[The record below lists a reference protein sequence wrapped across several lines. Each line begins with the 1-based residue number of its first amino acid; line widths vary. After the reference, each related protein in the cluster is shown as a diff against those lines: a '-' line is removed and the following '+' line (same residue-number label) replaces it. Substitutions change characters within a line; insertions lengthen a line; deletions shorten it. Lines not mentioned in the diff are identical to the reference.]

1 MLLNSKT
8 ERDASEVK
16 VTPAASNRRANA
28 TTWTGLLIFCLT
40 FAVFRISPVHQVT
53 DSKYSMILSQSLVDH
68 HSFILD
74 RYALSFQPVRHG
86 DYFMSGESYQLEVVA
101 GHLFYYFPP
110 GSPIL
115 SVPYVAFMNL
125 FGISAVRPDGT
136 HNEASEIKIQAGL
149 ARLLMAAFAVIA
161 FNTARLLL
169 PLGWS
174 AVIALGGAFGTP
186 VYSTASRGLW
196 SDTWGILLLEIA
208 LFLLL
213 AQEVGRRRLSPILFA
228 TLSAWMYVVRPT
240 YSVHITA
247 LSCYLLIFHRQ
258 IFLRYALTGGIWL
271 AGFVYYSWSQFGTL
285 LPSYYRSTRLTFEVF
300 WTALAGN
307 LISPSR
313 GVLLYVPVL
322 LFIAYLLLRYRRHVA
337 LPRLALLA
345 LVVIIGHLVVV
356 SSFLHWWGGMSFGPR
371 FMTGLVPWFILLAI
385 LGVHAMLDWR
395 KGQAVSLSLRSW
407 HAPLASGATL
417 LLLSCVINARG
428 ACSLET
434 FKWNPD
440 KNPSELWNWSEPQ
453 FLIGLLPPPLPRQFP
468 LAPSNTRI
476 NVLSEDAEQ
485 FMGYGWSEPESAFR
499 WSDGHKAVIVFALNE
514 IRDTTLRMNLEPFL
528 VPGRLT
534 AQRVLV
540 DLNGQAVGEL
550 TLTEQAASIQSF
562 ALRKSAL
569 RGQNTLT
576 LQFPNAA
583 SPRSFK
589 LSRDPRLLGIHVDW
603 IEFQPQSTP

>member
-1 MLLNSKT
+1 MW
-8 ERDASEVK
+8 A
-16 VTPAASNRRANA
+16 
-28 TTWTGLLIFCLT
+28 GILIFGLT
-40 FAVFRISPVHQVT
+40 FVVFRISPVHQVT
-53 DSKYSMILSQSLVDH
+53 DSKYSMMLSQSLLDH

-74 RYALSFQPVRHG
+74 RYALPLQPVRHG

-101 GHLFYYFPP
+101 GHVFYYFPP

-115 SVPYVAFMNL
+115 SLPYVAFMNL

-161 FNTARLLL
+161 FYAARLLL

-174 AVIALGGAFGTP
+174 VVIALGGAFGTP
-186 VYSTASRGLW
+186 IYSTASRGLW

-213 AQEVGRRRLSPILFA
+213 AQEVGRRRLSPVLLA
-228 TLSAWMYVVRPT
+228 TLSAWMYIVRPT
-240 YSVHITA
+240 YSVYVIA
-247 LSCYLLIFHRQ
+247 LTGYLFLFHRRL
-258 IFLRYALTGGIWL
+258 FLRYALIGATWL
-271 AGFVYYSWSQFGTL
+271 AGFVYYSWSHFGAI
-285 LPSYYRSTRLTFEVF
+285 LPSYYRSSRLTFEVF

-322 LFIAYLLLRYRRHVA
+322 LFIAYLLLRYRQYVP

-345 LVVIIGHLVVV
+345 LAVITGHLVVV
-356 SSFLHWWGGMSFGPR
+356 SSFRHWWGGMSFGPR
-371 FMTGLVPWFILLAI
+371 FMTGLIPWFILLAI

-395 KGQAVSLSLRSW
+395 KRQEIPLSLRSW
-407 HAPLASGATL
+407 RTPLISGAM
-417 LLLSCVINARG
+417 LLLSSCFINARG
-428 ACSLET
+428 AFSLKA
-434 FKWNPD
+434 FRWNPD

-453 FLIGLLPPPLPRQFP
+453 FLIGLMPPHLPRQFP
-468 LAPSNTRI
+468 LAPSLTRI
-476 NVLSEDAEQ
+476 NFLTENAER
-485 FMGYGWSEPESAFR
+485 FMGYGWSGPEPAFR
-499 WSDGHKAVIVFALNE
+499 WTDGHKAVVIFALNE
-514 IRDTTLRMNLEPFL
+514 IKDTTLRINLEPFL

-534 AQRVLV
+534 TQKVLV

-550 TLTEQAASIQSF
+550 TLTEQTASIQSF
-562 ALRKSAL
+562 LLPKTAL
-569 RGQNTLT
+569 RGQNILT
-576 LQFPNAA
+576 FKFPNAA

-603 IEFQPQSTP
+603 IEFQPQATP